1 MNDLSDAILQCSEEV
16 VLTRHVSV
24 SMEKGMK
31 VDPRVETFRL
41 NASITPITGQDL
53 KRLGENQRVEGTI
66 LIITPTKLLNAESSS
81 CRIADM
87 LHWHDADYQVGVV
100 KDWSY
105 QGGFYECI
113 GTRRQR

>member
-1 MNDLSDAILQCSEEV
+1 MNDLSDAVLQCSEEV
-16 VLTRHVSV
+16 DLTRHVSV

-31 VDPRVETFRL
+31 ADPRTERFKL
-41 NASITPITGQDL
+41 QASITPITGEDL

-66 LIITPTKLLNAESSS
+66 LIITPTRLLNAESSS

-87 LHWHDADYQVGVV
+87 LHWHGADYQVGTV
-100 KDWSY
+100 KDWSFH
-105 QGGFYECI
+105 GGFYECV